1 MPVKN
6 RFSELQNEIVGWRRD
21 IHAHPEIRFNEHRTA
36 ALVEDRLR
44 KFGCDE
50 VVPGIGQ
57 TGVVG
62 VIHGRQNTTNK
73 VIGFRADMDALPLQE
88 KTGLPHAST
97 NPGVM
102 HACGHD
108 GHTAMLL
115 GAAKYLAETRNFD
128 GTVVLIFQPAEEG
141 GGGAQA
147 MIKDG
152 LMDRWN
158 IQEVYGMHNWPGIP
172 AGKFAVRDGAQ
183 MAAADSFEI
192 IVRGKGGHAAMP
204 HHAVDT
210 TLVAAHI
217 VVGAQSIASRNI
229 DPLGTVVVS
238 ICSMRSDSDA
248 YNVIPERI
256 SLRGTARYLDPMVQ
270 EQIISRLRSL
280 AEDTARA
287 FGAKAELIYTKE
299 VPPTVN
305 SPEAAQRAADVAH
318 SVSGDV
324 IRDQGPVMPA
334 EDFADMLS
342 ERPGAYLFIGNG
354 DSADLHNP
362 AYEFNDEIIP
372 TGCSWF
378 AEMAERRM
386 PIK

>member
-6 RFSELQNEIVGWRRD
+6 RFSELQKEIVGWRRD

-36 ALVEDRLR
+36 ALVEGKLR
-44 KFGCDE
+44 EFGCDE
-50 VVPGIGQ
+50 VVSGMGQ

-62 VIHGRQNTTNK
+62 VIRGRQNTQDK

-158 IQEVYGMHNWPGIP
+158 IQEVYGMHNWPGLP

-192 IVRGKGGHAAMP
+192 IVQGKGGHAAMP
-204 HHAVDT
+204 HQAVDT
-210 TLVAAHI
+210 TLVASHI
-217 VVGAQSIASRNI
+217 VVGAQSIASRSI

-238 ICSMRSDSDA
+238 ICAILSDSDA

-256 SLRGTARYLDPMVQ
+256 TLRGTARYLDPEVQ
-270 EQIISRLRSL
+270 EQVISRLTSL

-287 FGAKAELIYTKE
+287 FGAKAELIYNRE
-299 VPPTVN
+299 VPPTIN
-305 SPEAAQRAADVAH
+305 SPEAAKRAADVAH
-318 SVSGDV
+318 SVSGEV
-324 IRDQGPVMPA
+324 IRDQDPVMPA
-334 EDFADMLS
+334 EDFAEMLA

-378 AEMAERRM
+378 AEMAERQM
-386 PIK
+386 PVE